1 MTVKELEEKV
11 LRGDEITREE
21 ALFLY
26 DQPLKPLT
34 EAANRIRKHFC
45 GNRFDLCTIINA
57 KSGNCS

>member
-1 MTVKELEEKV
+1 MTVEELEEKV

-45 GNRFDLCTIINA
+45 GNRFDL
-57 KSGNCS
+57 